1 MSSWTNGYWSQD
13 DSIFYGLPLTNTSGM
28 APHEPDFSSGYYFYW
43 YYPEESGHLPIPKS
57 VTWINDVDISW
68 LKLVFSNN
76 DKAYGLPIPT
86 FSPTPINNGSFK
98 GCSNLS
104 TIKIPAT
111 VKFIDYYSFND
122 TGLQSVQIAPD
133 CRYYNNTFP
142 HGCTVTH
149 YPATIDRIELNGEA
163 QDFIV
168 CYIDQPVSAIFN
180 INRYIPVIRIVDG
193 GKVVER
199 YITDF
204 TVSGLDTSQE
214 AEGLSGVITFKSCD
228 NQTTLTKTFT
238 YDVTQPPVSLG
249 GLLGSDGGD
258 SDEPDPDNTEGS
270 FINVSP
276 ILIP

>member
-43 YYPEESGHLPIPKS
+43 YYPQASDYLPLPKS
-57 VTWINDVDISW
+57 VMWIDDVDISW
-68 LKLVFSNN
+68 LKLMFSNN
-76 DKAYGLPIPT
+76 DKAYGLPIPST
-86 FSPTPINNGSFK
+86 SPTPIDNGSFK
-98 GCSNLS
+98 GCTGLTS
-104 TIKIPAT
+104 IKIPAT
-111 VKFIDYYSFND
+111 VKFIDYYSFNN

-142 HGCTVTH
+142 QGCAVTH
-149 YPATIDRIELNGEA
+149 YPATIDRIELNEEV

-180 INRYIPVIRIVDG
+180 LNRYIPVIRIVDG

-214 AEGLSGVITFKSCD
+214 AEGLTGVITFKSCD
-228 NQTTLTKTFT
+228 GQVTLTKTFT

-249 GLLGSDGGD
+249 GLLGSDSGD